1 MKSVIL
7 SEGGALAAVVEGP
20 AVAFVVARSFASDL
34 SCSHHI
40 QDNMDQIQKFDSP
53 LNQPWTAAQSR
64 AQFAALARLRW
75 CIFRNAFRRKG
86 GAGELVAR
94 ILIFPILTV
103 IAIGPIIGSG
113 AVAYF
118 LVSSGRIANLPLL
131 TWGIFALWMLVVLN
145 ISQPG
150 LSFDINTI
158 IRFPLSFPRYL
169 TARIFFGLLSASNV
183 IGTLSLISADI
194 GIAIARPSL
203 APWSTLVLLAFALA
217 NIFLVRMLLV
227 WVERWL
233 LTRRSREIL
242 TAFIL
247 FASLGFQY
255 INLNFNPGLQGNRHR
270 HPNTHLP
277 LLRSIYHHIQP
288 IAALLPPGL
297 TGSSIVEYSQGRI
310 VIAIASLLG
319 VLAFAALFFTIYA
332 WRMHREFRG
341 ENLTEVTQP
350 NQPAI
355 RRTPRTIAISSTTA
369 SAPARAFGLNS
380 TVIACLQKESI
391 YLRRNLNQLYGFI
404 APLFMVF
411 LVASRMSITGRY
423 GSYVFPIAVAYSV
436 LGVSILSYN
445 ALGADGPGIQFYFL
459 SPARLRD
466 IFLAKNITGFLL
478 TFVELVLIFA
488 VISVVAHPPSL
499 VIALSTISWLLFT
512 TFVNGAVGNLRSL
525 MAPKK
530 IDLMKPSRGQ
540 ASQLSVLIAI
550 GILVATVGIAFAV
563 MTIAAY
569 LHRPWLMVPIFSTL
583 ALAAFLYYL
592 HILNRL
598 DTIALDHREALAEEL
613 CKA

>member
-1 MKSVIL
+1 MNMNPI
-7 SEGGALAAVVEGP
+7 VEHDSTISP
-20 AVAFVVARSFASDL
+20 SL
-34 SCSHHI
+34 SHH
-40 QDNMDQIQKFDSP
+40 
-53 LNQPWTAAQSR
+53 PWTAAQSR

-94 ILIFPILTV
+94 ILIFPIITL
-103 IAIGPIIGSG
+103 IAIGPIVGSG
-113 AVAYF
+113 VAAY
-118 LVSSGRIANLPLL
+118 LMVSSGRIANLPLL
-131 TWGIFALWMLVVLN
+131 TWGIFVLWMLVVLN

-169 TARIFFGLLSASNV
+169 TARVFFGLLSASNV
-183 IGTLSLISADI
+183 IGTLAIISADI
-194 GIAIARPSL
+194 GIGIARPSL

-255 INLNFNPGLQGNRHR
+255 INLSFNPGLQGNRHR
-270 HPNTHLP
+270 HVNTHLP
-277 LLRSIYHHIQP
+277 LLRSIYYHIKP

-297 TGSSIVEYSQGRI
+297 TASSIVQSSQGRI
-310 VIAIASLLG
+310 LTAIASLLG
-319 VLAFAALFFTIYA
+319 VLVFAALFFTVYA

-341 ENLTEVTQP
+341 ENLSEVTQP
-350 NQPAI
+350 NQPAA
-355 RRTPRTIAISSTTA
+355 RRTPRSPVPIASPA
-369 SAPARAFGLNS
+369 AAPARTFGLNS

-423 GSYVFPIAVAYSV
+423 GHYIFPIAVAYSV

-478 TFVELVLIFA
+478 TLVELVLIFA
-488 VISVVAHPPSL
+488 VISIIAHPPSL
-499 VIALSTISWLLFT
+499 VIGLSTICWLLFT

-540 ASQLSVLIAI
+540 ASQLSVLIAL
-550 GILVATVGIAFAV
+550 GILAATVGIAFAV
-563 MTIAAY
+563 MAVAAY
-569 LHRPWLMVPIFSTL
+569 VGRPWLMVPIFFTL
-583 ALAAFLYYL
+583 ALAAFLFYL
-592 HILNRL
+592 NILNRL
-598 DTIALDHREALAEEL
+598 DTIALHHREALAEEL